1 MVDVMKLKNDYGY
14 YNHINLKGTLM
25 NVKISKISTIAIMTL
40 LVFTMMGVCSAQ
52 DWSRKGKTE
61 LFGTIQHI
69 GSEEVK
75 YTFPAALPVTL
86 DMDNAFIYGIGYG
99 YNMTDNWNI
108 NADLLLGSA
117 DTDVKVSDVT
127 VETKDMDYVL
137 FDINLDYNFWKSR
150 FTPLV
155 TGGIGIMDFGIDT
168 TNPDVG
174 DVSDSAFSYNLGA
187 GIRWDVKDNM
197 FLKAVY
203 RSTWTKFD
211 DTDDDMQYD
220 NFGLSIAYMF

>member
-1 MVDVMKLKNDYGY
+1 MTHKDEYGL
-14 YNHINLKGTLM
+14 YNHINLKGKLM
-25 NVKISKISTIAIMTL
+25 NFGTSKLSTIAIICL
-40 LVFTMMGVCSAQ
+40 LVFAMSAGVCNAQ
-52 DWSRKGKTE
+52 DWSRGGKTE
-61 LFGTIQHI
+61 LFGMIQQI

-75 YTFPAALPVTL
+75 YEFPAALPVTL

-99 YNMTDNWNI
+99 YNMTDHWNI

-117 DTDVKVSDVT
+117 DTDVKVSNVT
-127 VETKDMDYVL
+127 VETDDMDYVL
-137 FDINLDYNFWKSR
+137 FDVNLDYNFWKSR

-168 TNPDVG
+168 TAVGIG

-187 GIRWDVKDNM
+187 GVRWDVKDNM

-203 RSTWTKFD
+203 KSTWTDFD
-211 DTDDDMQYD
+211 DTDDNLQYD
-220 NFGLSIAYMF
+220 NFCLSIAYMY